1 MLTFVI
7 GWATTFVE
15 IMFVP
20 ASDKIANTLAIG
32 AAAHAL
38 AVLFPIKVIIVIIA
52 IILNCVPNQFIPLG
66 GEQ

>member
-7 GWATTFVE
+7 GRATTFVE

-32 AAAHAL
+32 AAAHARV
-38 AVLFPIKVIIVIIA
+38 VLFPIEVIIVIIA